1 MFDSPALQP
10 ALRYRAPLAPA
21 WHTAALV
28 GLLLAVAI
36 TGTLLQPT
44 GTQNSASSA
53 LPTTTLAKISAR
65 YLPLLLV
72 NWGLLLYTTRVGRK
86 RSALGDLLSE
96 GARPFSRSAL
106 ALLLGIACFAAILG
120 AEALFTA
127 QLAAGRNAAISSL
140 LPSTG
145 AERLTWLLVAVS
157 VGFCEEVV
165 YRGYLQTQLA
175 AFTRSPA
182 LGIILQAVLFGLAH
196 LEQGPRMA
204 LRIALYGLLFG
215 LLAHF
220 RRSLWPGIVGHTL
233 LDLSAA
239 FLR

>member
-1 MFDSPALQP
+1 MFDPTASPRV
-10 ALRYRAPLAPA
+10 LRHRAPLAPA
-21 WHTAALV
+21 WHTAVLV

-36 TGTLLQPT
+36 TGTLLQLT
-44 GTQNSASSA
+44 GAPNGASSA
-53 LPTTTLAKISAR
+53 LPTTTLAKITAR

-72 NWGLLLYTTRVGRK
+72 NWWLLLYTTRIGR
-86 RSALGDLLSE
+86 
-96 GARPFSRSAL
+96 SRSAL
-106 ALLLGIACFAAILG
+106 RDLLSDGAQTFTRSALDLLLGVACFAVIMG
-120 AEALFTA
+120 AQALFTA
-127 QLAAGRNAAISSL
+127 QVAAGRNAAISSL

-175 AFTRSPA
+175 AFTRSRA
-182 LGIILQAVLFGLAH
+182 LGLVLQAALFGLAH

-233 LDLSAA
+233 LDLAAA

>member
-1 MFDSPALQP
+1 LLDQTAPQH
-10 ALRYRAPLAPA
+10 ALRHRAPLAPA

-44 GTQNSASSA
+44 VTPNSAPNAPSA
-53 LPTTTLAKISAR
+53 TLAKISAR
-65 YLPLLLV
+65 YLPLLVV
-72 NWGLLLYTTRVGRK
+72 NWLLLLYTTRIGRK

-96 GARPFSRSAL
+96 GARNFRRWTWD
-106 ALLLGIACFAAILG
+106 LLLGVACFAAIMG
-120 AEALFTA
+120 AEALFTT

-145 AERLTWLLVAVS
+145 AERLTWLVVALS

-175 AFTRSPA
+175 AFTRSRA
-182 LGIILQAVLFGLAH
+182 LGLILQAALFGVAH
-196 LEQGPRMA
+196 LEQGPQMS

-220 RRSLWPGIVGHTL
+220 RRTLWPSIVAHTL
-233 LDLSAA
+233 LDLAAA

>member
-1 MFDSPALQP
+1 MFDQP
-10 ALRYRAPLAPA
+10 APPQAQRSHAPLAPA

-36 TGTLLQPT
+36 TGTLLPT
-44 GTQNSASSA
+44 AAAPNAAINAPSA
-53 LPTTTLAKISAR
+53 TTLAKISAR

-72 NWGLLLYTTRVGRK
+72 NWLLLLYTTRVGRK
-86 RSALGDLLSE
+86 RSALRDLLGE
-96 GARPFSRSAL
+96 GTRNLRRSTL
-106 ALLLGIACFAAILG
+106 DLLLGIACFAAIVG

-127 QLAAGRNAAISSL
+127 QVAPGRNAAISSL

-175 AFTRSPA
+175 AFTHRRA
-182 LGIILQAVLFGLAH
+182 LGLILQATLFGVAH
-196 LEQGPRMA
+196 LEQGPFMA
-204 LRIALYGLLFG
+204 LRIAFYGLLLG

-220 RRSLWPGIVGHTL
+220 RRSLWPGIVAHTL

>member
-1 MFDSPALQP
+1 MSDQTAPQR
-10 ALRYRAPLAPA
+10 ALRHRAPLAPA

-36 TGTLLQPT
+36 TGTLLQST
-44 GTQNSASSA
+44 GAPNDASSVPSA
-53 LPTTTLAKISAR
+53 TTLAKITAR

-72 NWGLLLYTTRVGRK
+72 NWLLLLYTTRVGRQ
-86 RSALGDLLSE
+86 RSALRDLLDE
-96 GARPFSRSAL
+96 GPRTFTRTAL
-106 ALLLGIACFAAILG
+106 DLLLGVVSFAAIIG
-120 AEALFTA
+120 IEALFTT

-165 YRGYLQTQLA
+165 YRGYLRTQLA
-175 AFTRSPA
+175 AFTGSSA
-182 LGIILQAVLFGLAH
+182 LGLILQAALFGVAH
-196 LEQGPRMA
+196 LEQGPLMA
-204 LRIALYGLLFG
+204 LRIALYGLLLG
-215 LLAHF
+215 LLAYF
-220 RRSLWPGIVGHTL
+220 RCSLWPGIVGHTL